1 MVRLI
6 TFLSLSLSQV
16 QECIRRLVSVI
27 RRSSTGGSPV
37 DSEQLEHIQKVVRVL
52 SLSEEQVSSM
62 RFEDRAQV
70 LKIRKKQ
77 RPVED
82 RLISASHKHEP
93 QAAATSHEPQAT
105 SHEAR
110 ASQAC
115 LALTLTLTLSL
126 NSHPNPK
133 TNPNQ
138 VLKIRS
144 NALQKMR
151 LANNVRLSANS
162 SDGGSS
168 TCSSPTL
175 GPSSP
180 LSASPPGPSSYG
192 SSPLSYGAWSAP
204 TAIPMQVPMSMSTG
218 SEAARVT
225 ISASSLPDHLSMPP
239 PAFYVRRERVS
250 ET

>member
-1 MVRLI
+1 M
-6 TFLSLSLSQV
+6 
-16 QECIRRLVSVI
+16 
-27 RRSSTGGSPV
+27 
-37 DSEQLEHIQKVVRVL
+37 
-52 SLSEEQVSSM
+52 
-62 RFEDRAQV
+62 
-70 LKIRKKQ
+70 
-77 RPVED
+77 
-82 RLISASHKHEP
+82 
-93 QAAATSHEPQAT
+93 
-105 SHEAR
+105 
-110 ASQAC
+110 
-115 LALTLTLTLSL
+115 
-126 NSHPNPK
+126 PNPDPNPNPNPDPDH
-133 TNPNQ
+133 NPNQ

>member
-1 MVRLI
+1 M
-6 TFLSLSLSQV
+6 T
-16 QECIRRLVSVI
+16 
-27 RRSSTGGSPV
+27 
-37 DSEQLEHIQKVVRVL
+37 
-52 SLSEEQVSSM
+52 
-62 RFEDRAQV
+62 
-70 LKIRKKQ
+70 
-77 RPVED
+77 
-82 RLISASHKHEP
+82 HK
-93 QAAATSHEPQAT
+93 
-105 SHEAR
+105 
-110 ASQAC
+110 AC
-115 LALTLTLTLSL
+115 LASV
-126 NSHPNPK
+126 PNPDPNPNPNPDPDH
-133 TNPNQ
+133 NPNQ

-192 SSPLSYGAWSAP
+192 SSPLSYGAWSVP
-204 TAIPMQVPMSMSTG
+204 TAIPMQVPLSMSTG
-218 SEAARVT
+218 ERSTGSGAARVT

>member
-1 MVRLI
+1 MGTAHDEVR
-6 TFLSLSLSQV
+6 
-16 QECIRRLVSVI
+16 ECIRRPVAVI

-37 DSEQLEHIQKVVRVL
+37 DGDQVEHIQKVIRVL

-62 RFEDRAQV
+62 RFEERA
-70 LKIRKKQ
+70 
-77 RPVED
+77 
-82 RLISASHKHEP
+82 
-93 QAAATSHEPQAT
+93 
-105 SHEAR
+105 
-110 ASQAC
+110 
-115 LALTLTLTLSL
+115 
-126 NSHPNPK
+126 
-133 TNPNQ
+133 Q

-218 SEAARVT
+218 SEAARA